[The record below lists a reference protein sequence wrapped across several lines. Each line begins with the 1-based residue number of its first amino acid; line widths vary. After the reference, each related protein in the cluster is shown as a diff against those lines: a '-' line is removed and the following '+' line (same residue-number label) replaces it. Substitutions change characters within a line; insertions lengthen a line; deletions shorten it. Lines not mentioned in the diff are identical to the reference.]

1 MCVRSDFVAQCG
13 IMYLESQRAVFY
25 ASLLFH
31 LCQISCSHAVYA
43 DGRGGG
49 SRQREACGV
58 KRPSFGTRRVKL
70 MEEMIF
76 GFFFKATV
84 IYSSSINLLNSKR
97 EKCLHICISETI
109 CQCQRL

>member
-1 MCVRSDFVAQCG
+1 VFERMRVRSDFVAQCG
-13 IMYLESQRAVFY
+13 IMFPKAQRAVFY

-49 SRQREACGV
+49 SRKREACGV

-70 MEEMIF
+70 
-76 GFFFKATV
+76 
-84 IYSSSINLLNSKR
+84 
-97 EKCLHICISETI
+97 
-109 CQCQRL
+109 